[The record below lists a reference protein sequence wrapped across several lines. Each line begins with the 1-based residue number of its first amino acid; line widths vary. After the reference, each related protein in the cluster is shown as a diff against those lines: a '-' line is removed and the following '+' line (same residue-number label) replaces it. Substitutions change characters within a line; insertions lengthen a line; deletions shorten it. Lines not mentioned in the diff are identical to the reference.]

1 MTVPSDPLRLAIF
14 ASGSG
19 TNFEAI
25 VQSSRQG
32 RIPRMTPV
40 LLVCDRPG
48 AGVLERAKKLEI
60 PVLLAVPSRFP
71 SKNDYEKSVL
81 ESLKDQEVHSI
92 ALAGYMRLIG
102 PLLINAYPNRIL
114 NIHPSL
120 LPAFPGLHA
129 QRQALNYGVKVSG
142 VTVHYVDIEMDHG
155 PILVQKAVPVL
166 GGDTEESLSSR
177 IREAEH
183 AAYEEALRIH
193 SEGRVH
199 LVGRTIFVSKDNQT

>member
-1 MTVPSDPLRLAIF
+1 MTAPSDPIRLAIF

-25 VQSSRQG
+25 VQAAKTG
-32 RIPRMTPV
+32 RIPRVHPV

-48 AGVLERAKKLEI
+48 AGVLDRAKRLDI
-60 PVLLAVPSRFP
+60 PVYLSTPSKFP
-71 SKNDYEKSVL
+71 SKDDYEAAILQKLKS
-81 ESLKDQEVHSI
+81 DDVHSV
-92 ALAGYMRLIG
+92 ALAGYMRLVG
-102 PLLINAYPNRIL
+102 PNLINAYPNRIL

-129 QRQALNYGVKVSG
+129 QRQAVAYGVKVSG

-166 GGDTEESLSSR
+166 EGDTEESLTLR

-193 SEGRVH
+193 SEGRGR
-199 LVGRTIFVSKDNQT
+199 LVGRTIRVSKGNPS

>member
-1 MTVPSDPLRLAIF
+1 MTAPSDPIRLAIF

-19 TNFEAI
+19 TNFESI
-25 VQSSRQG
+25 VQAAQIG
-32 RIPRMTPV
+32 RIPRVRPV
-40 LLVCDRPG
+40 LLVCDRTG
-48 AGVLERAKKLEI
+48 AGVLDRAKRLDI
-60 PVLLAVPSRFP
+60 PVYLSSPSQFP
-71 SKNDYEKSVL
+71 SKDDYEAAILEKLKSN
-81 ESLKDQEVHSI
+81 DVHSV
-92 ALAGYMRLIG
+92 ALAGYMRLVG
-102 PLLINAYPNRIL
+102 PVLINAYPNRIL

-129 QRQALNYGVKVSG
+129 QRQAVAYGVKVSG

-166 GGDTEESLSSR
+166 EGDTEESLTAR

-193 SEGRVH
+193 SEGRGR
-199 LVGRTIFVSKDNQT
+199 LIGRTIQVSKGNPA